1 MNISRTAAMAMGI
14 PLAAMGLGWLLSQW
28 LAPAQAR
35 PVDSRPAASQPAAAE
50 KAQRAGWKLVW
61 SDEFDYA
68 GLPDPA
74 KWTYEVGF
82 VRNQEKQYYTR
93 ARKEN
98 ARVENGVLV
107 LEGRKEHYVP
117 PAADAKGKAP
127 AAEYTAASLTTQG
140 KASWTYGR
148 IEMRAKLP
156 RGKGVWPAFWTL
168 GTNIPKI
175 GWPRCGEIDV
185 MEFVGHTPDKV
196 HATVH
201 YAQGGKHASQG
212 GKLTVARPWEGFH
225 VYVVEWQADRMDFF
239 FDETKYFTFKTPSA
253 GDGAGAFEQG
263 QYLLVNLALG
273 GSWGGPI
280 DDAALP
286 QRYLIDYVRVY
297 QRPAAA
303 TRPGEPQVQP

>member
-1 MNISRTAAMAMGI
+1 MRACPTRPSGRTRWASSATRRSSITRVRGRKTPASRTGCSSSKGGRNTTS
-14 PLAAMGLGWLLSQW
+14 P
-28 LAPAQAR
+28 PPPTPKAR
-35 PVDSRPAASQPAAAE
+35 PPPRNTPPRASPP
-50 KAQRAGWKLVW
+50 RA
-61 SDEFDYA
+61 
-68 GLPDPA
+68 
-74 KWTYEVGF
+74 
-82 VRNQEKQYYTR
+82 
-93 ARKEN
+93 
-98 ARVENGVLV
+98 
-107 LEGRKEHYVP
+107 
-117 PAADAKGKAP
+117 
-127 AAEYTAASLTTQG
+127 
-140 KASWTYGR
+140 
-148 IEMRAKLP
+148 
-156 RGKGVWPAFWTL
+156 WPAFWTL